1 VAGLTIVVDAGV
13 GKIHRWF
20 ERICGGVT
28 NNTVLGRGQMISRLA
43 DTDVAI
49 VTGYTIV
56 KYPGVTKNCPGKGSC
71 TEMTIRTVLGVGS
84 GRYVI
89 KRFGGNDY
97 IVMAV
102 RTINGNTRVVI
113 GTCGESTWRMTNA
126 AILGGWHVV
135 ARFAACANPMA
146 GIAASRQHHRVGVID
161 GECGRETVG
170 AMAAATIG
178 DGCQVSGHRRRFGGC
193 VNTIGFI
200 VA

>member
-1 VAGLTIVVDAGV
+1 MAGLTIVVDAGV

-20 ERICGGVT
+20 ERIRGGVT
-28 NNTVLGRGQMISRLA
+28 NNTVLGRGQMTGRLA
-43 DTDVAI
+43 DADVAV

-56 KYPGVTKNCPGKGSC
+56 KYPGMTKNCPGKSSC
-71 TEMTIRTVLGVGS
+71 AEMTVRTVLGVGS

-126 AILGGWHVV
+126 AILGGRHVV
-135 ARFAACANPMA
+135 A
-146 GIAASRQHHRVGVID
+146 
-161 GECGRETVG
+161 
-170 AMAAATIG
+170 
-178 DGCQVSGHRRRFGGC
+178 
-193 VNTIGFI
+193 
-200 VA
+200 

>member
-1 VAGLTIVVDAGV
+1 MAALTIVVDAGV

-20 ERICGGVT
+20 EWIRGSVT

-71 TEMTIRTVLGVGS
+71 TEMTVRTVLGVGS
-84 GRYVI
+84 GRYVV
-89 KRFGGNDY
+89 KWFGGNDY

-126 AILGGWHVV
+126 AILGGRHVV

-146 GIAASRQHHRVGVID
+146 GIATSRQYRRVGVID

-170 AMAAATIG
+170 AMAAAAIG